1 MAKASWYAHIQGN
14 QYGPVTIETFR
25 AWVGE
30 GRIVADT
37 PVWHPGIPE
46 WRTAKDMPELN
57 DLFAKQAVAKADE
70 EPATNQTKA
79 IQNRETE
86 ANKVE
91 AEEEYEKTVVAPSPF
106 LAQMLQRDLAKDDE
120 STDDEEQT
128 VTDTDTNESVDDALA
143 ENEDSVEEATIVQE
157 ANPFAEP
164 ESERDTEHETDAS
177 TDAMDE
183 ATRVM
188 DSEEFRQTIEEDNT
202 VTQQEAIN
210 PFASEQ
216 DTVME
221 KLEAPTETPA
231 NPEPQ
236 TEPEVQPPEALVLPD
251 MNAQPQDLSA
261 TPPPVDE
268 QPVPAP
274 APTNQANIRP
284 SKKLFMTAGI
294 MGIVLGLLYLVFGV
308 MALADDSLGGR
319 AFRNAAP
326 AFGLIT
332 LAIGL
337 TFLILCVFTLLA
349 RGGSC
354 RAFGI
359 IGVIW
364 SLAAI
369 IGVILQLDV
378 LLLTQGVAIPI
389 GVLSH
394 NGTVLMVFAYLIPV
408 LLLTASILA
417 LMGTSQAKSY
427 RAFKRSQ

>member
-177 TDAMDE
+177 T
-183 ATRVM
+183 
-188 DSEEFRQTIEEDNT
+188 
-202 VTQQEAIN
+202 
-210 PFASEQ
+210 
-216 DTVME
+216 
-221 KLEAPTETPA
+221 
-231 NPEPQ
+231 
-236 TEPEVQPPEALVLPD
+236 
-251 MNAQPQDLSA
+251 
-261 TPPPVDE
+261 
-268 QPVPAP
+268 
-274 APTNQANIRP
+274 
-284 SKKLFMTAGI
+284 
-294 MGIVLGLLYLVFGV
+294 
-308 MALADDSLGGR
+308 
-319 AFRNAAP
+319 
-326 AFGLIT
+326 
-332 LAIGL
+332 
-337 TFLILCVFTLLA
+337 
-349 RGGSC
+349 
-354 RAFGI
+354 
-359 IGVIW
+359 
-364 SLAAI
+364 
-369 IGVILQLDV
+369 
-378 LLLTQGVAIPI
+378 
-389 GVLSH
+389 
-394 NGTVLMVFAYLIPV
+394 
-408 LLLTASILA
+408 
-417 LMGTSQAKSY
+417 
-427 RAFKRSQ
+427 

>member
-25 AWVGE
+25 AWVDE
-30 GRIVADT
+30 GLIVADT

-57 DLFAKQAVAKADE
+57 DLFAKQAVTKTDE

-86 ANKVE
+86 ANEV
-91 AEEEYEKTVVAPSPF
+91 AVEEEYEKTVVAPSPF

-120 STDDEEQT
+120 STDDEEET
-128 VTDTDTNESVDDALA
+128 LTDTDTSNSTDEALTESADQVD
-143 ENEDSVEEATIVQE
+143 EATIVQQ

-164 ESERDTEHETDAS
+164 ETNTDAAPDS
-177 TDAMDE
+177 MDE

-221 KLEAPTETPA
+221 KVEAPAETPTT
-231 NPEPQ
+231 PEPQ

-274 APTNQANIRP
+274 ATTNQANIRP

-332 LAIGL
+332 LAGGL
-337 TFLILCVFTLLA
+337 TFLILCIFTLLA

-354 RAFGI
+354 RAF
-359 IGVIW
+359 
-364 SLAAI
+364 
-369 IGVILQLDV
+369 
-378 LLLTQGVAIPI
+378 
-389 GVLSH
+389 
-394 NGTVLMVFAYLIPV
+394 
-408 LLLTASILA
+408 
-417 LMGTSQAKSY
+417 
-427 RAFKRSQ
+427 